1 MGRAVP
7 TEALLSQTAQPDDE
21 TMAKSPRPVPYLRL
35 LYTKSQG
42 IIRSSLGGRRGQPT
56 VWRLD
61 AGELRIGR
69 GAPPDEVC
77 LADDSQ
83 VSRLHATV
91 TAPAHPEGRPTL
103 RDEGSSNGCFVN
115 GVRHKTAE
123 LSDGDLL
130 RVGGSL
136 LLLRIEPSGLPVADA
151 LVDTLIGQSLAIRRL
166 RHEVALWAPAKCTVL
181 LLGDSGTGKE
191 VTARALHTLS
201 GVKGP
206 LVAVNCAAI
215 PETLAE
221 SQLFGHVTGAFTGA
235 KAHPG
240 YFRAAA
246 FGTLLLDEV
255 GELPLQLQAK
265 LLRALEEGVITPV
278 GSVEPQPC
286 PVRVLAA
293 TNRNLAAE
301 VQAGKLRGDLYARLS
316 EIVIRLPPLRER
328 REDILLLL
336 GHFLGESP
344 PLHPLL
350 AEALVL
356 YPWPWNVR
364 ELSKV
369 ATELRVRGAKLP
381 QLTVELIAER
391 LTITP
396 PPPTT
401 SPLPPTTPLLPPG
414 EPGPLPPKPPMVPTV
429 ELPPLLKAELVAALQ
444 AEGGRI
450 AQVARALGRSR
461 QQIYRALQQHQLS
474 PDDYRNN
481 PPPDPKDPPD

>member
-1 MGRAVP
+1 MRRCRRRLTLEAGRLCA
-7 TEALLSQTAQPDDE
+7 TRAARTAASSTGCVQDRR
-21 TMAKSPRPVPYLRL
+21 AGRWRPAAR
-35 LYTKSQG
+35 
-42 IIRSSLGGRRGQPT
+42 GG
-56 VWRLD
+56 LAAAD
-61 AGELRIGR
+61 ANR
-69 GAPPDEVC
+69 A
-77 LADDSQ
+77 
-83 VSRLHATV
+83 
-91 TAPAHPEGRPTL
+91 
-103 RDEGSSNGCFVN
+103 
-115 GVRHKTAE
+115 
-123 LSDGDLL
+123 
-130 RVGGSL
+130 
-136 LLLRIEPSGLPVADA
+136 SGLPVADA
-151 LVDTLIGQSLAIRRL
+151 LVDTLIGQSVAIRRL

-221 SQLFGHVTGAFTGA
+221 SQLFGHVTSAFTGA

-240 YFRAAA
+240 YFRAAS
-246 FGTLLLDEV
+246 FGTLFLDEV

-286 PVRVLAA
+286 PVRVVAA

-350 AEALVL
+350 AEALLL

-391 LTITP
+391 LTATP
-396 PPPTT
+396 LPPTT
-401 SPLPPTTPLLPPG
+401 SPLPPG
-414 EPGPLPPKPPMVPTV
+414 EPALVPPKPPMVPTA
-429 ELPPLLKAELVAALQ
+429 ELPPLLKDELVAALQ

-461 QQIYRALQQHQLS
+461 QQIYRALQQHHLS
-474 PDDYRNN
+474 PDHYR
-481 PPPDPKDPPD
+481 PHPTPDPKDPTD